1 MNDHN
6 RNKGSNQSDL
16 TNLDQQ
22 DSNPKEI
29 KNQNKIDTTG
39 HSWDGI
45 SEYNIGAPRWWLIT
59 WIICIIWGVG
69 YWFFYPAIP
78 IPNGN
83 TKGSLNWSKYSQLE
97 ENQQEISQK
106 KAVYLEKISQ
116 LSFQEIQNDKSLMEF
131 ALNGGKSAFRENC
144 SACHGQ
150 GAQGGKGYPNLNDDD
165 WLWGGKVE
173 DIYITLLY
181 GIRSGH
187 DKARVNQMPAFG
199 QDKVLKKDEINAVI
213 EYVLSL
219 SNSAKNSNL
228 IAKGE
233 EIFKANC
240 VACHGANAKGNK
252 QLGAPNLTDQIWL
265 YGNDK
270 KDLYQTIYFARNG
283 VMPFWEKRL
292 DNNTI
297 KQLSLY
303 VHSLGGGEQ

>member
-1 MNDHN
+1 
-6 RNKGSNQSDL
+6 
-16 TNLDQQ
+16 
-22 DSNPKEI
+22 
-29 KNQNKIDTTG
+29 
-39 HSWDGI
+39 
-45 SEYNIGAPRWWLIT
+45 
-59 WIICIIWGVG
+59 
-69 YWFFYPAIP
+69 
-78 IPNGN
+78 
-83 TKGSLNWSKYSQLE
+83 
-97 ENQQEISQK
+97 
-106 KAVYLEKISQ
+106 
-116 LSFQEIQNDKSLMEF
+116 
-131 ALNGGKSAFRENC
+131 
-144 SACHGQ
+144 
-150 GAQGGKGYPNLNDDD
+150 
-165 WLWGGKVE
+165 
-173 DIYITLLY
+173 LLY

-187 DKARVNQMPAFG
+187 DQARVNQMPAFG

-219 SNSAKNSNL
+219 SNSAKNANL